1 MFYLYHIAEEHLKY
15 YFTQSLIKTRGCVI
29 ILNQSHLD
37 KFTRRK
43 IKCKISVQ
51 SIFFILRNIG
61 SSYSTPRLT
70 RRCVTIL
77 SHGHFVMRV
86 MYFFYNFATF
96 INKYILY
103 IDSLPLSCQSR
114 LHVQCFTNNMN
125 NVNFKFWFL
134 NPEFEINRVFYDFYG

>member
-61 SSYSTPRLT
+61 SSYSTPSLT
-70 RRCVTIL
+70 RGCVTIL

-114 LHVQCFTNNMN
+114 LHVQCFTNN
-125 NVNFKFWFL
+125 FKFWFL